1 MRELLI
7 TTARFVLF
15 WAIPVAFV
23 FATELLLPQVNYGLA
38 YDTIVAAV
46 GGNIEGV
53 SQPEFAY
60 ALAGILFIFA
70 IGLAAAFLL
79 LHVLPVILALSRAQR
94 LVRAAGGNSRNRGE
108 VRKTFASGFELLR
121 QRLAR
126 RWLIGHA
133 WIEFEETLFD
143 IDSPN
148 AIGNT
153 VRPQVFFNASV
164 ARERLSGL
172 KMMNAV
178 PGYFVGVGLLL
189 TFVGLVLAL
198 YKAGTAAA
206 AGDANVMAAEMGKLL
221 QIATF
226 KFSTSIAG
234 LGASIILSIVFRWF
248 FVLIESAFD
257 RLNAA
262 LERGLLY
269 HAPQSIAMEMN
280 RTMQDQLV
288 QLKDIT
294 QGDFFAR
301 MGNEIAPRLNA
312 AISEAMEPVTER
324 IGSAVDS
331 LSKTS
336 QSGVETMMGSFVSS
350 LQNGAGTEMRELAA
364 TLKQLQ
370 LAMAEM
376 QSNVRGS
383 GDDFAA
389 KLSEAADNLN
399 RMVERSGQSFETSS
413 AQSRDALASVVETL
427 RQTMEKANAD
437 MDAALGQ
444 AASGASAKLEAAM
457 GNVMGK
463 LDEQIIGVG
472 ASFAALSKSMT
483 AIEGALASQRL
494 ALEGASDEARK
505 TAHAFAESAGSVR
518 TATAPLTK
526 AGEKFANATEQLATS
541 VATTL
546 ETLNAAKDEIA
557 TLAENLDATNT
568 TTNEFWSGFSHKFDE
583 VDTALAH
590 AVKTLSESVS
600 DQEQRLRDHVR
611 QVDQG
616 LTEAIQKM
624 SPMLSSISDSAES
637 IADSLEKTRTME
649 AAE

>member
-1 MRELLI
+1 MRGLFI
-7 TTARFVLF
+7 ATTRFVLF

-23 FATELLLPQVNYGLA
+23 FAAELLLPQVNYRLA
-38 YDTIVAAV
+38 YDTVVSAA
-46 GGNIEGV
+46 GGNIEGI

-60 ALAGILFIFA
+60 ALAAILFVFA
-70 IGLAAAFLL
+70 IGLAAAFML
-79 LHVLPVILALSRAQR
+79 LHVLPVILALSRAKQMIQ
-94 LVRAAGGNSRNRGE
+94 AAGGRSRNRAE
-108 VRKTFASGFELLR
+108 VRKSFASGFERLR
-121 QRLAR
+121 QHLAR

-133 WIEFEETLFD
+133 WVEFEETLFD
-143 IDSPN
+143 IDSPD

-153 VRPQVFFNASV
+153 VRPQVFFNASL
-164 ARERLSGL
+164 ARERLAGL

-178 PGYFVGVGLLL
+178 PGYFVGIGLLL

-257 RLNAA
+257 RFNAA

-280 RTMQDQLV
+280 RTMHDQLV

-294 QGDFFAR
+294 QGDFFTR
-301 MGNEIAPRLNA
+301 MGEEIAPRLNT
-312 AISEAMEPVTER
+312 AISDAMGPVTEQ
-324 IGSAVDS
+324 IGSAVGS
-331 LSKTS
+331 LTANS
-336 QSGVETMMGSFVSS
+336 QTGVARMMESFVSS
-350 LQNGAGTEMRELAA
+350 LQSGAGTEMRELAA

-370 LAMAEM
+370 MAMTEM

-383 GDDFAA
+383 GDAFSD
-389 KLSEAADNLN
+389 KLSKAADNLN
-399 RMVERSGQSFETSS
+399 LMIERAGQSFETSS
-413 AQSRDALASVVETL
+413 GQSRDALASVVETL

-437 MDAALGQ
+437 MDAALGK
-444 AASGASAKLEAAM
+444 AASGASAKLETAM
-457 GNVMGK
+457 GTVMGK
-463 LDEQIIGVG
+463 LDEQIVGVG
-472 ASFAALSKSMT
+472 ESFAALARSMQ
-483 AIEGALASQRL
+483 AIEGALSSQRA
-494 ALEGASDEARK
+494 ALEGATVEAHNAAK
-505 TAHAFAESAGSVR
+505 AFTETAGSVR
-518 TATAPLTK
+518 TAAVPLTK
-526 AGEKFANATEQLATS
+526 VGEQFTNATEQLATS
-541 VATTL
+541 VSTTL
-546 ETLNAAKDEIA
+546 ETLNGAKVEIA
-557 TLAENLDATNT
+557 ALAANLDATNT
-568 TTNEFWSGFSHKFDE
+568 TTNEFWNGFSSKFDE
-583 VDTALAH
+583 VDTALGK
-590 AVKTLSESVS
+590 AVKTLSETSL
-600 DQEQRLRDHVR
+600 DHQQRLQEHVR

-624 SPMLSSISDSAES
+624 APMLTSISDSAES
-637 IADSLEKTRTME
+637 IADSLEKTTSLE